1 MKFVGLRAPGFA
13 ALALAACV
21 LIEPAGAAEPVA
33 VKDAWVR
40 APAPGQTVAGAYME
54 LSGRVK
60 SALVS
65 VTSPVA
71 ERGELHSTAM
81 ENGVM
86 RMRPVGRIDL
96 AAGQTVRLE
105 PGGLHVMLVE
115 LKRPLKPGDKVPLT
129 LTVQRADFSR
139 AVFTVQA
146 EVRAAANATA
156 HHH

>member
-1 MKFVGLRAPGFA
+1 MGSTQLGVPAFVV
-13 ALALAACV
+13 LALAACV

-33 VKDAWVR
+33 VKDDWVR
-40 APAPGQTVAGAYME
+40 VPAPGQTVAGAYME

-65 VTSPVA
+65 VASPIA
-71 ERGELHSTAM
+71 ARGKLHSTAM
-81 ENGVM
+81 EDGVM
-86 RMRPVGRIDL
+86 KMRPLGRIEL

-105 PGGLHVMLVE
+105 PGGLHVMLVD

-139 AVFTVQA
+139 AVFTV
-146 EVRAAANATA
+146 
-156 HHH
+156 